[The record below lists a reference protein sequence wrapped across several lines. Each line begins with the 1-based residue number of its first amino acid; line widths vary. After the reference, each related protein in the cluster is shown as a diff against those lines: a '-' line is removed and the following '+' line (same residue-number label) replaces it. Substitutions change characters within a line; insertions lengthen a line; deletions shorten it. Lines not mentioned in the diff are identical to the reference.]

1 MEKQTLSIPN
11 ISCNHCVLTIKNELS
26 SLEGMVKVEGDV
38 ESRSITVEWEAP
50 LTIEKI
56 KSVLDEIKYPAS

>member
-26 SLEGMVKVEGDV
+26 GLEGMVKVEGDV

>member
-56 KSVLDEIKYPAS
+56 KSVLDEINYPTS

>member
-26 SLEGMVKVEGDV
+26 GLEGMVKVEGDV

-56 KSVLDEIKYPAS
+56 KSVLDEINYPAS

>member
-56 KSVLDEIKYPAS
+56 KSVLDEINYPAS